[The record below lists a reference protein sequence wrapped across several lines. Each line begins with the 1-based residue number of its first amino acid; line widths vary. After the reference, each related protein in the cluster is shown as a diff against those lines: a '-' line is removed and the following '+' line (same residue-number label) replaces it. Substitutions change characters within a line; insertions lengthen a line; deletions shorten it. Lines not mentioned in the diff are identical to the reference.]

1 MKITVT
7 SDKAHYD
14 EFKSK
19 FEVASKEL
27 TVLLE
32 NETYLNKPIN
42 FLLNIICKKYG
53 FDLRSYVTYDYLT
66 NKYSLITKL
75 FDKETSCNL
84 EISTTTDINLREAAI
99 ENAILLFDEKLP
111 KKYVG

>member
-14 EFKSK
+14 DFKTK
-19 FEVASKEL
+19 FELASKEL

-32 NETYLNKPIN
+32 NEAYLNKPIN
-42 FLLNIICKKYG
+42 FLLRIICQKYG
-53 FDLRSYVTYDYLT
+53 FELRSYVTYDYET

-84 EISTTTDINLREAAI
+84 ELSTTTDINLREAAI
-99 ENAILLFDEKLP
+99 ENTILLFDEKLP

>member
-7 SDKAHYD
+7 SDKARYD

-32 NETYLNKPIN
+32 NESYLNKPIN
-42 FLLNIICKKYG
+42 FLLNV
-53 FDLRSYVTYDYLT
+53 SYVTYDYLT

-84 EISTTTDINLREAAI
+84 EISTTTDINLREAAV

>member
-14 EFKSK
+14 DFKTK
-19 FEVASKEL
+19 FELASKEL

-32 NETYLNKPIN
+32 NEAYLNKPIN
-42 FLLNIICKKYG
+42 FLLKIICQKYG
-53 FDLRSYVTYDYLT
+53 FELRSYVTYDYET

-75 FDKETSCNL
+75 FDKKTSCNL
-84 EISTTTDINLREAAI
+84 ELSTTMQYYSLTKNCLKSMSDDLTR
-99 ENAILLFDEKLP
+99 
-111 KKYVG
+111 YWRM

>member
-32 NETYLNKPIN
+32 NQSYLNKPIN

-53 FDLRSYVTYDYLT
+53 FELRSYVTYDYLT

-75 FDKETSCNL
+75 LDEETSCNL
-84 EISTTTDINLREAAI
+84 EISTTTDINLREAAV

>member
-32 NETYLNKPIN
+32 NEAYLNKPIN
-42 FLLNIICKKYG
+42 FLLKIICQKYG
-53 FDLRSYVTYDYLT
+53 FDLKSYVTYEYET

-75 FDKETSCNL
+75 FDKKTSCNL
-84 EISTTTDINLREAAI
+84 EISTTTDINLKEAAI

>member
-7 SDKAHYD
+7 SDKARYD

-32 NETYLNKPIN
+32 NESYLNKPIN
-42 FLLNIICKKYG
+42 FLLNVICKKYG

-84 EISTTTDINLREAAI
+84 EISTTTDINLREAAV

>member
-32 NETYLNKPIN
+32 NESYLNKPIN

-75 FDKETSCNL
+75 LDNETSCNL

-99 ENAILLFDEKLP
+99 ENAILLFGEKLP